1 MAGYNPKAM
10 SRSLLTNSSATLYA
24 VPAATTAVVTNIV
37 LSNTSASAVAV
48 TIALDG
54 VNIIS
59 AQSVAANATLAFD
72 LRQALAATKTITG
85 FAATNNV
92 IACHISGAEVV

>member
-24 VPAATTAVVTNIV
+24 VPAATTAVVTNI
-37 LSNTSASAVAV
+37 LLANTSGSAVAV
-48 TIALDG
+48 TIAFDG
-54 VNIIS
+54 VTVIP
-59 AQSVAANATLAFD
+59 AQSIAANSVVAID
-72 LRQALAATKTITG
+72 LRQAIAATKLVTG
-85 FAATNNV
+85 FAATTNV